1 MDVEDEFFP
10 REDDD
15 SQARMEEIKLLKEEI
30 KSLKEKKDKEML
42 TKRTIALL
50 KTKMVKVDEILTQHN
65 DKTKECD
72 EKVNVAKAEK
82 QDVLNKY
89 NAMMEKVT
97 RMELASIEDK
107 QSIDKYKRLSEAQ
120 KLKLDE
126 NEKLMSQYEFKIKS
140 LEDEKTAQ
148 SENIKTL
155 QENVKACKAK
165 EIEKKHTKN
174 RACQT
179 LRSEKRNI
187 AVNTDFAP
195 SEPEKPLM
203 QDKIIMTDEVLRNE
217 PFPIYCTKCEQ
228 LIDPAPIDQILK
240 IMTLQPPVLSQQI
253 SAPNSPEPRKRM
265 MKIQEPFEPI
275 DSDWH
280 NEDTTVQP
288 PVFNDEPKHVNKHIM
303 QDSKKIDESS
313 YLQLARRVKK
323 LESFMNKTRRN
334 SCTNNQCCA
343 SKNINFVVK
352 VPHEKKLNEYRKCEK
367 RNLKKVKRLKTKP
380 FKIDKH
386 QHLDS
391 NKWVVERYTGSINE
405 NAVVPAKKKKLK
417 KRIGMHRKKGIDLLF
432 ESPEHSVDEEKL
444 KNVRLSP
451 LPESS
456 PPSYR
461 NSSLSQKSLSPSKS
475 PSLSGV
481 SKTNKLDVKKKLFVE
496 NVNMENS
503 VVKSISNIDLRLSC
517 NSLSSQV
524 SVSKSI
530 NESIVEKDASAK
542 NSPTNS
548 HNLHVS
554 AIPQEMEDNEENKYG
569 LLPNEIEMSDHL
581 LDAEL
586 LNKRMYNNE
595 SSCAERNIA
604 LVNKSIDDEKI
615 NKTTENLVPV
625 LKSQE
630 NSSPQLFIQANN
642 TGKHNKIIITEKTL
656 NLDSLL
662 CASNNENQIDSSIS
676 TEPRKTPCMLYET
689 TAEDNQK
696 KIVSSEEIEKD
707 VLENTS
713 ITQDCTQLHRE
724 NMDGVEISEL
734 SSQHI
739 SEIEIDNSKSTLED
753 GTSKP
758 IESFTNAFVT
768 SPEKCDEMND
778 LINDKTAKCITYE
791 SVISTPMDC
800 ATPVEES
807 FSNEFLLSVSPT
819 SRDEINSIKKIP
831 PTEMQVVKETEI
843 MDDTLPKES
852 AGVISTTTTTHSSL
866 SEKYQ
871 EEVVVGQQNRL
882 KDINSVP
889 DKNCQ
894 SSHHLPIMLSA
905 IGQRKKMATPAV
917 DKFEEVPSPISDH
930 VSRDKNVSPVVCS
943 LESKSILS
951 INDNSNSSNASSES
965 KCFSVSGIK
974 RGIIGKSRNLIT
986 SDDSSEEDYKADSPW
1001 TRKRK
1006 NLDVDSRESPI
1017 TIKKVLTKIGNF
1029 RKACDDPNLL
1039 EKMIPPLPELPEL
1052 PESPPTQSRP
1062 TSIQSPNSI
1071 SSMRPEPSSTIS
1083 VNDAELPYVPPTKQR
1098 IAHTPKTIEPISTS
1112 SEGLAVI
1119 KKTKTIKKPKAKS
1132 GDKISEI
1139 LEVYD
1144 KTCKERQ
1151 EINRKLNPPAPPDIS
1166 LRILLSNSNPKS
1178 SLIQENTLIKQP
1190 AKKPRGRPPKNAV
1203 KTTVNTTMESSVNS
1217 DSSIS
1222 EPIVKEDKQD
1232 NIDPLVRRG
1241 RPRKTPKKSNT
1252 INENSDFS
1260 LQEATVQEDEV
1271 NDTRQSVARGYTPRK
1286 FTKNASAIDKK
1297 SENSAD
1303 LDLSTQKSIVENEDK
1318 VDTVLHLAARRRVT
1332 RRVSKISSDSNE
1344 NLSVGKFEFNDTL
1357 PPLDTSIADE
1367 PLEEGEIDNNV
1378 LAETSD
1384 VANSTMQDETQDTES
1399 KECTRKKDVSNII
1412 EDMDDDRTPVRELRT
1427 RSQGAPKVTAKVMA
1441 KAKPSPKNASSQQI
1455 DESNSCLRKST
1466 IRSFLNEYLS
1476 TPKLSNRIRKNQA
1489 NTKTLQN
1496 NEMICHEKLDLLIN
1510 TEEWTTEQNSEVMK
1524 NLLSSLELGT
1534 IALGIVDYIAEECPE
1549 DEPLDKSNTPPAPV
1563 MPRSE
1568 QKLVTLIS
1576 TINQIHAEFSE
1587 MVEKGLEYK
1596 LFRLGPPQEVQI
1608 VERLFRILVSLNKIK
1623 KDREKVRMF
1632 CCDALYCLNLR
1643 AINIIYVALMCWP
1656 EVFPKHDSNNDIIV
1670 KTIVHIVMTLQVNE
1684 PYTKLNS
1691 LRKLLSTYYEYP
1703 NSGYMTNAF
1712 RAELMQKLQENAPG
1726 INTAVLILCKKM
1738 GPNWALENF
1747 IKGLKYMIV
1756 TQTHPSLYEA
1766 LTLLGNLLRSFPTKT
1781 PNKTVNETIDQLC
1794 DVLDNYQGSDDLQ
1807 EGVVS
1812 CLLSISKFKYTQ
1824 IARSVIDWQFD
1835 KELRSATKM
1844 KLNSFF
1850 KAHDTKWWWNF
1861 VQTHFPL
1868 PLED

>member
-10 REDDD
+10 KEDDD

-50 KTKMVKVDEILTQHN
+50 KTKMVKVEEERQRDAYQEDYSIVKDQNGQSRLNVFYVYSEILTQHN

-126 NEKLMSQYEFKIKS
+126 NEKLMTQYEFKIKS

-165 EIEKKHTKN
+165 EVEKKHTKN

-195 SEPEKPLM
+195 SEPDKPLM

-217 PFPIYCTKCEQ
+217 PFPIYCTKCEK

-240 IMTLQPPVLSQQI
+240 IMTSHPPVLSQQI

-265 MKIQEPFEPI
+265 MKIPEPFEPI

-280 NEDTTVQP
+280 NEDTTAQP

-303 QDSKKIDESS
+303 QDSNKIDESS

-334 SCTNNQCCA
+334 SYTNNQCCA

-352 VPHEKKLNEYRKCEK
+352 VPHEKKHNEYRKCEK

-391 NKWVVERYTGSINE
+391 NKWVVERYTGSTNE

-461 NSSLSQKSLSPSKS
+461 NSSLSQKSLSPSES
-475 PSLSGV
+475 LSLSGV

-503 VVKSISNIDLRLSC
+503 VVKSISNISC

-542 NSPTNS
+542 SSLTNS

-569 LLPNEIEMSDHL
+569 LLPNEIEMSDRL

-595 SSCAERNIA
+595 SSCAERIA
-604 LVNKSIDDEKI
+604 LMNKSIDDEKI
-615 NKTTENLVPV
+615 NKTT
-625 LKSQE
+625 
-630 NSSPQLFIQANN
+630 
-642 TGKHNKIIITEKTL
+642 
-656 NLDSLL
+656 DSLL

-676 TEPRKTPCMLYET
+676 TEPRKTPCMLYKT

-696 KIVSSEEIEKD
+696 EIVSSEEIEKD

-713 ITQDCTQLHRE
+713 VTQDCTQLHRE

-734 SSQHI
+734 GSQHI
-739 SEIEIDNSKSTLED
+739 SEIQIDNSKCTLED

-768 SPEKCDEMND
+768 SLEKCEEMND

-791 SVISTPMDC
+791 SVISKPMDC

-807 FSNEFLLSVSPT
+807 FSNEFLLSISPT
-819 SRDEINSIKKIP
+819 SPDEINTIKKIP

-852 AGVISTTTTTHSSL
+852 AGVVSTTTTTHSSL

-871 EEVVVGQQNRL
+871 EEVVVGQQNTL

-905 IGQRKKMATPAV
+905 IGQRKKMTTPAV
-917 DKFEEVPSPISDH
+917 EKFEEVPSPITDH
-930 VSRDKNVSPVVCS
+930 VSRDKNVSPVECS

-951 INDNSNSSNASSES
+951 INENSNSSNASSES

-974 RGIIGKSRNLIT
+974 RGIIGKSRNVIT
-986 SDDSSEEDYKADSPW
+986 SDDSSEEDYKTHSPW

-1052 PESPPTQSRP
+1052 PESPPTQSKP

-1071 SSMRPEPSSTIS
+1071 SSMRPNPSSTTS
-1083 VNDAELPYVPPTKQR
+1083 VNDSELPYVPPTKQR

-1112 SEGLAVI
+1112 SEGLALI
-1119 KKTKTIKKPKAKS
+1119 KKTKTIKKTKAMS

-1190 AKKPRGRPPKNAV
+1190 AKKPRGRPPKNAA

-1222 EPIVKEDKQD
+1222 EPIVKED

-1252 INENSDFS
+1252 INENSESSVNSDFS

-1271 NDTRQSVARGYTPRK
+1271 NDIRQSVARGCTPRK
-1286 FTKNASAIDKK
+1286 FTKKANVIDKK

-1303 LDLSTQKSIVENEDK
+1303 LDFSTQKSIVESEDK
-1318 VDTVLHLAARRRVT
+1318 VDTVLRLTARRRVT

-1367 PLEEGEIDNNV
+1367 PLEEGEIDYNV
-1378 LAETSD
+1378 LAET
-1384 VANSTMQDETQDTES
+1384 QDETQDTES
-1399 KECTRKKDVSNII
+1399 KECTRKKDVPNIVENI
-1412 EDMDDDRTPVRELRT
+1412 DDDRTPVRELRT
-1427 RSQGAPKVTAKVMA
+1427 RSQGAPKVTAKVTA

-1466 IRSFLNEYLS
+1466 IRSFLNEYLA

-1489 NTKTLQN
+1489 NTKNLQN
-1496 NEMICHEKLDLLIN
+1496 NEMICHEQLDLLIN
-1510 TEEWTTEQNSEVMK
+1510 TDEWTTEQNSEVME
-1524 NLLSSLELGT
+1524 NLLNSLELET

-1568 QKLVTLIS
+1568 QKLITLIS

-1670 KTIVHIVMTLQVNE
+1670 KTIVHTVMTLQVNE

-1766 LTLLGNLLRSFPTKT
+1766 LTLLVYCNLLRSFPTKT
-1781 PNKTVNETIDQLC
+1781 PNKIVSETIDQLC

-1835 KELRSATKM
+1835 KELRSATKL